1 MTSRVLA
8 GQKVNALGY
17 GAMNIVHGYS
27 NFPTPE
33 ATGRLLNEVLDAG
46 VNHIDTATLYGGRRS
61 EELIGEHLKHRR
73 DEYFLAS
80 KGGLSLVDGRS
91 VIDGR
96 PELLLA
102 QVDASL
108 QQLQTD
114 RIDLYYLHRLDPK
127 VPVEESV
134 GALAQAVAAGKIG
147 GIGLSEIS
155 AATLRKA
162 HAVHP
167 IDAVQN
173 EYSLATRN
181 PEIAMLDAC
190 AELGTAFVAFSPLYR
205 GYLSGNLRDIES
217 LPEKDIRHFMPR
229 FRTENYPQNL
239 VLVDPEAAGRAVG
252 NHRGGPVAGLGA
264 GAGRPRPRHSRDH
277 QVRAPCRK
285 HGRPGRRAGPG
296 PAGPT
301 QRPHQQRDDPRQQV
315 QLAPADDRGERRVL
329 APRVAPTWAGPGTRP
344 SSRRRRP
351 SAPAGPRAFPWRIAV
366 RRG

>member
-8 GQKVNALGY
+8 GQKVNPLGY

-33 ATGRLLNEVLDAG
+33 ASGRLLNEVLDAG

-61 EELIGEHLKHRR
+61 EELIGQHLKHRR

-80 KGGLSLVDGRS
+80 KGGLSLIDGRS

-114 RIDLYYLHRLDPK
+114 RIDLYYLHRLDPA

-181 PEIAMLDAC
+181 PEIAILDAC

-217 LPEKDIRHFMPR
+217 LPENDIRHFMPR
-229 FRTENYPQNL
+229 FRSENYPQNL
-239 VLVDPEAAGRAVG
+239 VLVDRLKQLAAQWGTTAAALSLAWVLAQGDHVHAIPGTTRSEHLAENMGALDVELDQDQLAQLNAVINNETIHG
-252 NHRGGPVAGLGA
+252 
-264 GAGRPRPRHSRDH
+264 SRYNS
-277 QVRAPCRK
+277 
-285 HGRPGRRAGPG
+285 
-296 PAGPT
+296 
-301 QRPHQQRDDPRQQV
+301 HQQKTVESD
-315 QLAPADDRGERRVL
+315 E
-329 APRVAPTWAGPGTRP
+329 
-344 SSRRRRP
+344 
-351 SAPAGPRAFPWRIAV
+351 F
-366 RRG
+366 

>member
-27 NFPTPE
+27 NFPTRRQPGACSTRSSTRASTTSTRQPSTAAGAAKNSSATPE
-33 ATGRLLNEVLDAG
+33 APP
-46 VNHIDTATLYGGRRS
+46 RRI
-61 EELIGEHLKHRR
+61 LPG
-73 DEYFLAS
+73 S
-80 KGGLSLVDGRS
+80 KGGLSLQDGRS

-96 PELLLA
+96 PELLMA

-114 RIDLYYLHRLDPK
+114 RIDLYYLHRLDPT

-134 GALAQAVAAGKIG
+134 GALAQAVVDGKIG

-167 IDAVQN
+167 IAAVQN

-217 LPEKDIRHFMPR
+217 LPENDIRHFMPR
-229 FRTENYPQNL
+229 
-239 VLVDPEAAGRAVG
+239 
-252 NHRGGPVAGLGA
+252 
-264 GAGRPRPRHSRDH
+264 
-277 QVRAPCRK
+277 
-285 HGRPGRRAGPG
+285 
-296 PAGPT
+296 
-301 QRPHQQRDDPRQQV
+301 
-315 QLAPADDRGERRVL
+315 
-329 APRVAPTWAGPGTRP
+329 
-344 SSRRRRP
+344 
-351 SAPAGPRAFPWRIAV
+351 SAPKTT
-366 RRG
+366 RRTWCSSIP

>member
-1 MTSRVLA
+1 MTSRELA
-8 GQKVNALGY
+8 GQKVNPLGY

-27 NFPTPE
+27 NFPTPA
-33 ATGRLLNEVLDAG
+33 ATGRLLNEVLDSG

-61 EELIGEHLKHRR
+61 EELIGEHLNHRR

-80 KGGLSLVDGRS
+80 KGGLSLNEGRS

-114 RIDLYYLHRLDPK
+114 RIDLYYLHRLDPN

-181 PEIAMLDAC
+181 PEIAMLNAC

-229 FRTENYPQNL
+229 FRTENYPHNL
-239 VLVDPEAAGRAVG
+239 VLVDRLKQLAAQWGTTAVALSLAWVLAQG
-252 NHRGGPVAGLGA
+252 EHIHAIPGTTKSEHLAENMGALDVALDQKQLAEIDALINNETIRG
-264 GAGRPRPRHSRDH
+264 SRYNS
-277 QVRAPCRK
+277 
-285 HGRPGRRAGPG
+285 
-296 PAGPT
+296 
-301 QRPHQQRDDPRQQV
+301 HQQTTV
-315 QLAPADDRGERRVL
+315 E
-329 APRVAPTWAGPGTRP
+329 
-344 SSRRRRP
+344 SEE
-351 SAPAGPRAFPWRIAV
+351 F
-366 RRG
+366 

>member
-1 MTSRVLA
+1 
-8 GQKVNALGY
+8 
-17 GAMNIVHGYS
+17 MNIVHGYS

-33 ATGRLLNEVLDAG
+33 AAGRLLNEVLDSG
-46 VNHIDTATLYGGRRS
+46 VNHLDTATLYGGRRS

-80 KGGLSLVDGRS
+80 KGGLSLVDGRG

-96 PELLLA
+96 PETVLA

-114 RIDLYYLHRLDPK
+114 HIDLYYLHRLDPK

-155 AATLRKA
+155 AATLRRA

-167 IDAVQN
+167 IAAVQN

-229 FRTENYPQNL
+229 FRAENYPRK
-239 VLVDPEAAGRAVG
+239 PGAGRPSGAAGRAVG

-264 GAGRPRPRHSRDH
+264 GAGRTCPCNSRDH

-285 HGRPGRRAGPG
+285 HERPG
-296 PAGPT
+296 T
-301 QRPHQQRDDPRQQV
+301 SSW
-315 QLAPADDRGERRVL
+315 
-329 APRVAPTWAGPGTRP
+329 TGTSWPKSMP
-344 SSRRRRP
+344 SSTTRRSTATGTTPTSRRP
-351 SAPAGPRAFPWRIAV
+351 WRAKSSSRPPWQGRSTRTNFVCFVPAWPESHRAHMLR
-366 RRG
+366 